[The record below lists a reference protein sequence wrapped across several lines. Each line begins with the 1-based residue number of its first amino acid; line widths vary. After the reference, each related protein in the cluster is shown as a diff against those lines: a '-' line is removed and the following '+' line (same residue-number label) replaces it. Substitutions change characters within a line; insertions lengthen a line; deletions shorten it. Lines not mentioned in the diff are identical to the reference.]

1 MLPCAWSAIRPTFPS
16 RRSGTMDTD
25 QHMATLTDNKPQ
37 LTEADLSYQGEYQP
51 HPPGIFPAQLDEVT
65 VIAGAEQYGSKP
77 RLCMSFVTNESMD
90 NGEPFSINVYS
101 APSLDARASLRGFL
115 LAIGQ
120 DLAVIKESMA
130 AGTYR
135 TGNFIGSKCLL
146 VIEHEP
152 RADGQGIRAKVKSFQ
167 PLKAKAPRVKPNFDV
182 NEA

>member
-1 MLPCAWSAIRPTFPS
+1 
-16 RRSGTMDTD
+16 
-25 QHMATLTDNKPQ
+25 MATLTDTK

-51 HPPGIFPAQLDEVT
+51 HPPGIFPGQLTEVS

-77 RLCMSFVTNESMD
+77 RLCMSFTTSAEMD
-90 NGEPFSINVYS
+90 SGEPFTVNVYS

-120 DLAVIKESMA
+120 DLQGIKESMA
-130 AGTYR
+130 VGTYR
-135 TGNFIGSKCLL
+135 TGAFVGSKCLL

-167 PLKAKAPRVKPNFDV
+167 PLPAKKTRAKPNFDV
-182 NEA
+182 NENLDS